1 MERATFE
8 GHFYETYYFANIV
21 RNVLHDQIS
30 YLRLLDNFYGADP
43 DFEFAQP
50 FPKYSAFHKFI
61 EFLVTEIINDE
72 VFEIELDV
80 RQDTFERYSH
90 MPIAMNDLRPTSL
103 PIEKALIYYNIEHT
117 SFVDWLKNL
126 NKEFLDADDN
136 DVSDYYDELTLE
148 GPFETLVE
156 SAVRE
161 VFFILFQNRG
171 LMLLFNEMMAGLIF
185 GLGADTLEGE
195 CDSFFAKPGV
205 LKRAHIPRWVQ
216 RAVYFRDRGLCVI
229 CQRDLSGIINI
240 SSIEHYDHIVPLAQ
254 GGLNDVSNIQ
264 LLCQDC
270 NLKKRNNNAQTSSL
284 YEAWYPMND

>member
-1 MERATFE
+1 MCQVAS
-8 GHFYETYYFANIV
+8 FANIV
-21 RNVLHDQIS
+21 RNVLYDQFS
-30 YLRLLDNFYGADP
+30 YLRQLDNFYGADP
-43 DFEFAQP
+43 DFRFAQP
-50 FPKYSAFHKFI
+50 FPKYSAFHRFI

-72 VFEIELDV
+72 VYEIKLDV
-80 RQDTFERYSH
+80 RQDAFERYKE
-90 MPIAMNDLRPTSL
+90 MPLALHEPLPTSL

-126 NKEFLDADDN
+126 NKELLDADDN

-171 LMLLFNEMMAGLIF
+171 LILLFNEMMARQITGF
-185 GLGADTLEGE
+185 SANTLEGE
-195 CDSFFAKPGV
+195 DESFFSKPGV
-205 LKRAHIPRWVQ
+205 LKRVHIPRWVK
-216 RAVYFRDRGLCVI
+216 RAVYFRDRGHCVI
-229 CQRDLSGIINI
+229 CQRDLSGIIQI
-240 SSIEHYDHIVPLAQ
+240 SSFEHYDHIVPLAQ
-254 GGLNDVSNIQ
+254 GGLNDVSNVQ

-270 NLKKRNNNAQTSSL
+270 NLKKRDYNAQTSSL